1 MIEKLKRDL
10 KSEADE
16 KIQLEKKIADLEE
29 QITDLWTVKQ
39 TQDSVLEKLRIDL
52 KGEADEKSQL
62 KQKVADLEAM
72 RFTLNR

>member
-10 KSEADE
+10 EVEVDE
-16 KIQLEKKIADLEE
+16 KIQLKKKVADLENQMTGLQSRKE
-29 QITDLWTVKQ
+29 A
-39 TQDSVLEKLRIDL
+39 QDAVLEKLRIDL